1 MSPSKCAPRRATWL
15 LFDGAV
21 TENKGDSQMRRAIVS
36 VMAVALATGFG
47 VGAAPPAKAW
57 GKFGHLTICDLAYRN
72 LTDTSQAAIGE
83 ILQSRSGGITVRG
96 RGRMPDQHY
105 TAFNYACLEED
116 EVPRRFPDDHFIN
129 VDRDVRQ
136 IGTACPAGAS
146 CILAGI
152 KRDFDT
158 LQNSSKP
165 REERAFAL
173 MALGHWIGD
182 IHQPLH
188 VSFADDMGG
197 NGIDIALVGNCGTSR
212 EAKPDNLHAVWDK
225 CLLDAGLFERV
236 RKRADYKPQWS
247 RFTITY
253 RAVDTIQA
261 NRNLATVKTWVAT
274 APADWANESYKVT
287 LTPGTAYC
295 TIVSANCQYSQA
307 SLKKTN
313 PKRVQRIDQTYLA
326 NYQATASEQVTKAGF
341 RLAHLL
347 NQALDPAYTGPT

>member
-1 MSPSKCAPRRATWL
+1 
-15 LFDGAV
+15 
-21 TENKGDSQMRRAIVS
+21 MRRAIMS
-36 VMAVALATGFG
+36 VMTVVLATGFG
-47 VGAAPPAKAW
+47 IGAAPPAKAW

-105 TAFNYACLEED
+105 TAFNYGCLEED
-116 EVPRRFPDDHFIN
+116 EVPRRYPDDHFIN
-129 VDRDVRQ
+129 VARDVRQ
-136 IGTACPAGAS
+136 IGSACTAGAS

-152 KRDFDT
+152 ERDFAT
-158 LQNSSKP
+158 LKDRSKP

-173 MALGHWIGD
+173 MALGHWVGD

-188 VSFADDMGG
+188 VSFADDKGG
-197 NGIDIALVGNCGTSR
+197 NGIDIALIGNCGTSR

-261 NRNLATVKTWVAT
+261 NRNLTAVKSWVAT
-274 APADWANESYKVT
+274 VPADWANESYSIT
-287 LTPGTAYC
+287 LAPGTSYC
-295 TIVSANCQYSQA
+295 TSVGTKCQYSSA
-307 SLKKTN
+307 SLTKTN
-313 PKRVQRIDQTYLA
+313 PKRVQRIDQAYLA
-326 NYQATASEQVTKAGF
+326 SYQGAASEQVAKAGF

-347 NQALDPAYTGPT
+347 NLALDPAYSGPT